1 MAPQRVV
8 VLRGPAGSGKSTV
21 SAGVL
26 TAVRARGVRVAY
38 LEQDFFRNTAAG
50 GGAGAREAARDM
62 LLASALAAHAAGW
75 SVLIEGILSKD
86 HHAAALER
94 LGEELPCAHV
104 YLCVSLEETKAR
116 HAGRAKAAEFG
127 ADKLEEWWA
136 SAEPL
141 GAPGEVLIPGDSPL
155 EATVATVAA
164 LLAPGGA

>member
-1 MAPQRVV
+1 M
-8 VLRGPAGSGKSTV
+8 

-26 TAVRARGVRVAY
+26 KAVRARGVRVAY
-38 LEQDFFRNTAAG
+38 LEQDFYRNTVAG
-50 GGAGAREAARDM
+50 GGEGAREAARDM

-94 LGEELPCAHV
+94 LGAELPCVATV
-104 YLCVSLEETKAR
+104 YLSVPLEETKMR

-136 SAEPL
+136 SAAPL

-155 EATVATVAA
+155 EATVADVAA
-164 LLAPGGA
+164 LLAPP